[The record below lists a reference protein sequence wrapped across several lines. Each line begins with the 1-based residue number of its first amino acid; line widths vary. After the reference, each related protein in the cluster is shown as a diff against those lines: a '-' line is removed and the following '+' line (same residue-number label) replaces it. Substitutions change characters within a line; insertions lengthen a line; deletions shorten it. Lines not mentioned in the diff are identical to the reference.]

1 MSYFDNRPH
10 KNKSY
15 FSKKFNTYSLPCF
28 NKFRLLFYNDKGVKI
43 IPENLDSLLTTRGLA
58 YWLMDDGY
66 KSGNGFY
73 LCTESY
79 SLDENLKLVQIFK
92 NKFKLDC
99 GVHKHTNGYRLY
111 IFSSSK
117 DNLLQ
122 LVKPYLITHFYY
134 KLNCYY
140 NYLLINY

>member
-1 MSYFDNRPH
+1 MSYFDKRPH

-15 FSKKFNTYSLPCF
+15 FSIKFNTYSLPCF
-28 NKFRLLFYNDKGVKI
+28 NKFRLLFYNDKGVKF

-66 KSGNGFY
+66 KSDNGFY
-73 LCTESY
+73 FCTESY
-79 SLDENLKLVQIFK
+79 TLNENLKLVKILK
-92 NKFKLDC
+92 NKFNLNC

-117 DNLLQ
+117 ENLLQ
-122 LVKPYLITHFYY
+122 LIKPYLIAHFNY
-134 KLNCYY
+134 KFN
-140 NYLLINY
+140 